1 MTNQTP
7 KVKDTKQ
14 HYRIWFEYFKIA
26 KFHGT
31 KEQKANLKKL
41 DQETGFYSEWEPIT
55 LDTKFDDWWKEKK
68 HLFGDSKIKVID
80 RLDNDPRKLNISIPL
95 TESVT
100 KSISDIR
107 ELIDKHQAN
116 YWKDQGIRNPAL
128 KKNRRIAPSIYKI
141 NGEIKGQDQHPIQL
155 VYKLWIDRKRP
166 PINSEFLDYVEN
178 WFRTRP
184 KSKWLPKNL
193 QPKNQLLDDEKYG
206 DRGGAEF
213 WDESKH
219 GKLADDQN
227 VRKQLKQKERK
238 GLDLNKKL
246 GFYETTDRIYIWS
259 DNTIKVVRRQI
270 KDTAEK
276 IVTAVSKG
284 RFPK

>member
-1 MTNQTP
+1 MKNQIP

-41 DQETGFYSEWEPIT
+41 DQETGFYREWEPIT
-55 LDTKFDDWWKEKK
+55 LETKFDDWWKEKK
-68 HLFGDSKIKVID
+68 YLFGDSKIKVIN

-100 KSISDIR
+100 KSVSEIR
-107 ELIDKHQAN
+107 ELIDNHQAN

-155 VYKLWIDRKRP
+155 VYKLWIDRQRP
-166 PINSEFLDYVEN
+166 PINAEFLDYVEN

-184 KSKWLPKNL
+184 KSRWLPKNL
-193 QPKNQLLDDEKYG
+193 QPQVIDNEGWDEKKDGPIPDNLNARKHKKVSKGRYG
-206 DRGGAEF
+206 GSQTLGADSF
-213 WDESKH
+213 
-219 GKLADDQN
+219 
-227 VRKQLKQKERK
+227 V
-238 GLDLNKKL
+238 
-246 GFYETTDRIYIWS
+246 WS
-259 DNTIKVVRRQI
+259 NNTIKVVRRQI
-270 KDTAEK
+270 KDTADK